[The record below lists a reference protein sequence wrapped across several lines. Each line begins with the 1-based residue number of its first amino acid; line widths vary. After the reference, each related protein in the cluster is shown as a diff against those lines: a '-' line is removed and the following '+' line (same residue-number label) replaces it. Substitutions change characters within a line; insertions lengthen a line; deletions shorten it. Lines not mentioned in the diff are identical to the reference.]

1 LENADEAGVSHS
13 YHSPYYWKER
23 SDGAESN
30 QDQPQLDPV
39 LKTVLDVSG

>member
-23 SDGAESN
+23 SDGAEPN
-30 QDQPQLDPV
+30 HHHPQLIV
-39 LKTVLDVSG
+39 FSKTVLDVSG